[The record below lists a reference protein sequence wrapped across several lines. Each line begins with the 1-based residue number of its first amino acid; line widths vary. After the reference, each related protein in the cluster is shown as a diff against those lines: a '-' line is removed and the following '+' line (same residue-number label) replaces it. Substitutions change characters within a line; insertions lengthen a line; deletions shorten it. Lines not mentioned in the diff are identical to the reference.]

1 MRKQFVWTDHSCED
15 AACRSQCML
24 TKSKSAS
31 RTDLGA
37 ELITQRE
44 NHPHRRL
51 FLLGSLPATPRAVQ
65 PSYKLGALS
74 CASFKTFD

>member
-1 MRKQFVWTDHSCED
+1 
-15 AACRSQCML
+15 ML

-65 PSYKLGALS
+65 PSCKLG
-74 CASFKTFD
+74 